1 MVKRKDT
8 TLWYNLIR
16 NKAGEAAGSGRG
28 METRMNNTKMEGE
41 SEVQEALEKTFSR
54 GKVIVRTSVIGIL
67 ANVLLA
73 AFKAVVGLLSG
84 SIAIVLDAVNNITD
98 AGSSLVTI
106 IGTRLAAKAPDRK
119 HPFGHGRVE
128 YLSAMI
134 IAIIILYAGL
144 ASFTESVRNIL
155 KPSVPDYSPQGLV
168 IVAAA
173 VLVKIILGRYVKSVG
188 ESVHSDSLVNSG
200 KDAML
205 DSVISATTLAAALI
219 YITTGLSLEAWLA
232 AVISVVIIKAG
243 IDMLRDTISQLL
255 GERADAELA
264 RGIRETVQT
273 FPQVRGVYDLVLNN
287 YGPDTFNGSLHV
299 EVPDT
304 CVASELDELL
314 REITIKVLEKHNVL
328 LTAIGV
334 YSYNTKHD
342 QAYQMETQI
351 REMVL
356 AHPGVIQMHGFYVN
370 EEKKRIR
377 FDVVISFDVKDRKA
391 AYQKI
396 CQDVN
401 RMYPEYELQI
411 ALDTDFSES

>member
-41 SEVQEALEKTFSR
+41 SEAQEAFEKTFSR

-219 YITTGLSLEAWLA
+219 YITTGLSLIGLSDSQYSESIEGILLL
-232 AVISVVIIKAG
+232 II
-243 IDMLRDTISQLL
+243 LFVTI
-255 GERADAELA
+255 
-264 RGIRETVQT
+264 
-273 FPQVRGVYDLVLNN
+273 
-287 YGPDTFNGSLHV
+287 
-299 EVPDT
+299 
-304 CVASELDELL
+304 VAS
-314 REITIKVLEKHNVL
+314 RTGGRKKIVEKTPH
-328 LTAIGV
+328 
-334 YSYNTKHD
+334 TKEAGA
-342 QAYQMETQI
+342 Q
-351 REMVL
+351 
-356 AHPGVIQMHGFYVN
+356 
-370 EEKKRIR
+370 
-377 FDVVISFDVKDRKA
+377 S
-391 AYQKI
+391 
-396 CQDVN
+396 
-401 RMYPEYELQI
+401 
-411 ALDTDFSES
+411 

>member
-1 MVKRKDT
+1 
-8 TLWYNLIR
+8 
-16 NKAGEAAGSGRG
+16 
-28 METRMNNTKMEGE
+28 MNNTKMEGE
-41 SEVQEALEKTFSR
+41 SEAQEALEKTFSR

-304 CVASELDELL
+304 MTVKELDKLERQIGDKVFL
-314 REITIKVLEKHNVL
+314 ETGVIITGVS
-328 LTAIGV
+328 V
-334 YSYNTKHD
+334 YSVNTSNDESAKIE
-342 QAYQMETQI
+342 AKV
-351 REMVL
+351 REVCGKYKEIL
-356 AHPGVIQMHGFYVN
+356 EVHGFYFDEV
-370 EEKKRIR
+370 EQSYRFRCQRYEKHI
-377 FDVVISFDVKDRKA
+377 
-391 AYQKI
+391 
-396 CQDVN
+396 
-401 RMYPEYELQI
+401 
-411 ALDTDFSES
+411 

>member
-41 SEVQEALEKTFSR
+41 SEAQEALEKTFSR

-168 IVAAA
+168 IVTAA

-243 IDMLRDTISQLL
+243 NSVMLRVCFKSSLFQN
-255 GERADAELA
+255 A
-264 RGIRETVQT
+264 VSSKS
-273 FPQVRGVYDLVLNN
+273 VCVYPLC
-287 YGPDTFNGSLHV
+287 F
-299 EVPDT
+299 
-304 CVASELDELL
+304 
-314 REITIKVLEKHNVL
+314 
-328 LTAIGV
+328 
-334 YSYNTKHD
+334 
-342 QAYQMETQI
+342 
-351 REMVL
+351 
-356 AHPGVIQMHGFYVN
+356 F
-370 EEKKRIR
+370 
-377 FDVVISFDVKDRKA
+377 KA
-391 AYQKI
+391 ARPLTGS
-396 CQDVN
+396 D
-401 RMYPEYELQI
+401 
-411 ALDTDFSES
+411 